1 MRPKTVLEQRF
12 HGSEDAGS
20 GVASQDRGR
29 IALFNAP
36 RQGWELARLPLCGY
50 GRGLR
55 QTGPA
60 ARGQPLAYIM
70 TGSVS

>member
-1 MRPKTVLEQRF
+1 MRLKTVLKQRS
-12 HGSEDAGS
+12 HGSEDAGI
-20 GVASQDRGR
+20 GMGRQDRAR
-29 IALFNAP
+29 IRLCNAP

-60 ARGQPLAYIM
+60 AKAQPFA
-70 TGSVS
+70 